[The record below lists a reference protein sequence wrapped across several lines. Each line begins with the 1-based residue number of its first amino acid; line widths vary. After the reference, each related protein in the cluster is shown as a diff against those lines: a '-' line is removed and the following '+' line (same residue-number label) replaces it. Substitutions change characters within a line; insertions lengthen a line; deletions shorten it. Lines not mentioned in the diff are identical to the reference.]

1 MVKRRIVPR
10 SEWGAQ
16 HGRGVPVHGNL
27 PWGEVVFHT
36 EAGAVRPQDWRALA
50 SFDHDALNAAVR
62 EIGKMRAVEHFH
74 AVTLGWLGFGYSF
87 YIAYDGTVFEG
98 RGWGYQGSHTETR
111 NATAAGVC
119 FEGHGDLERLT
130 PEQIESARWL
140 VAEGKRLGKLTR
152 NVKISGHRDYSR
164 KGKTCP
170 GLLVYP
176 IIQTLGQPPQSESN
190 PTGGLSMADIN
201 DIIKRLDRIEKGM
214 ARKATAY
221 RDPRDNKVWVVGQDG
236 RRYHLPNKGNMP
248 VNVMTFLGVLAP
260 NSKVANVHPIAAEHL
275 DAFPKADG

>member
-1 MVKRRIVPR
+1 MSKRRIVPR

-130 PEQIESARWL
+130 PEQVESARWL
-140 VAEGKRLGKLTR
+140 IAEGKRLGKLTR

-170 GLLVYP
+170 GNLVYP
-176 IIQTLGQPPQSESN
+176 IIQSLGDPPRGTGSTNGGSAK
-190 PTGGLSMADIN
+190 GGLSVSEAKRIN
-201 DIIKRLDRIEKGM
+201 KRIDTMRNATIMLIESTNKRIDTM
-214 ARKATAY
+214 VNATKLMLAHHSNI
-221 RDPRDNKVWVVGQDG
+221 DDKQSAEIQSLVAEVE
-236 RRYHLPNKGNMP
+236 
-248 VNVMTFLGVLAP
+248 VLRAAI
-260 NSKVANVHPIAAEHL
+260 NEAVEVAE
-275 DAFPKADG
+275 